1 MNGNYK
7 YSLQPNCCDCDE
19 FGFGYLII
27 GDDHR
32 LSSELWYGLALLL
45 LNDI

>member
-7 YSLQPNCCDCDE
+7 YSLQPNCSDCVE
-19 FGFGYLII
+19 FGCLII
-27 GDDHR
+27 GDDYR
-32 LSSELWYGLALLL
+32 LSSELWYGLAFLL